1 MSRYEEVPPDEML
14 ATVDRLTSALIDGT
28 GTVAEQAALESLLR
42 SSAEARNR
50 FRTILHA
57 ESILAWKFAAPGRQ
71 LSDTVAQVGGHAPKP
86 AARPRPGPRHWWS
99 VPGGGQIAIAAA
111 AISAAFAL
119 LHMRPVPTV
128 QPESAGPPIV
138 ARLVDATDARW
149 ADGRAMVMGAAV
161 PQGPLRLLSGAA
173 QIAFESG
180 ALVTLNGPAEIEV
193 LGASRLFLRSGRIV
207 PFVPPAATGFT
218 VVSPTGEVIDLGT
231 EFSVSVDASGR
242 TDVYVLDG
250 QVDVAQGHADRSAPV
265 RMSQGFG
272 SRLAAAAHVEV
283 TDMPLIIDHFEDAS
297 GPLRWR
303 DVDPTK
309 PTAVMEGGLH
319 MPIMFQDDQTG
330 DHRGNAR
337 LVVDHDFARLR
348 ARRSTISYKV
358 VLPNEGLTNE
368 HRWVA
373 CVVDQGEGPP
383 PMAYETTAAI
393 GVLISPEWQAGVR
406 IAGEAVHQSRVF
418 TRSDEAVGPYQ
429 VLMEIDDT
437 AAAHKQHGVAVL
449 SVTVNGRELLRNQ
462 PVSFGDQPRIGF
474 QTFCSNTNPG
484 RGVAVIDDF
493 SVSISAD

>member
-1 MSRYEEVPPDEML
+1 MSRSEEVPREEIL

-28 GTVAEQAALESLLR
+28 GTAAEQASLESLLR
-42 SSAEARNR
+42 SSAEARER
-50 FRTILHA
+50 FRMILHA
-57 ESILAWKFAAPGRQ
+57 ESILAWKFAAPGSQ
-71 LSDTVAQVGGHAPKP
+71 LSVTITQVDGCAVEP
-86 AARPRPGPRHWWS
+86 ASRPRRWWS
-99 VPGGGQIAIAAA
+99 VPGGRQIVIAAA
-111 AISAAFAL
+111 VIAAAVAML
-119 LHMRPVPTV
+119 LMRPAPTV

-149 ADGRAMVMGAAV
+149 ADDRAMVMGAAV

-173 QIAFESG
+173 QIAFETG
-180 ALVTLNGPAEIEV
+180 ALVTLNGPVEIEV

-207 PFVPPAATGFT
+207 PFVPPVATGFT

-231 EFSVSVDASGR
+231 EFSVNVDASGR

-250 QVDVAQGHADRSAPV
+250 QVDVAQGHADRSAPM

-272 SRLAAAAHVEV
+272 SRLANDAHVEV
-283 TDMPLIIDHFEDAS
+283 TDTPLIIDHFEDAS

-309 PTAVMEGGLH
+309 PSSVLDAALH
-319 MPIMFQDDQTG
+319 MPVAFQDDPRG
-330 DHRGNAR
+330 DHRGNTR
-337 LVVDHDFARLR
+337 LVIDHDFARLR
-348 ARRSTISYKV
+348 HRRSSISYKV
-358 VLPNEGLTNE
+358 VLPNKGLANE
-368 HRWVA
+368 HRWMA

-383 PMAYETTAAI
+383 PMAYEKAAAI
-393 GVLISPEWQAGVR
+393 SVLISPEWQAGVR

-429 VLMEIDDT
+429 VLLKIDDT
-437 AAAHKQHGVAVL
+437 AAAHDEHGSAVL
-449 SVTVNGRELLRNQ
+449 SVTVNGRELLGNQ
-462 PVSFGDQPRIGF
+462 PVSFGDQPRIGL
-474 QTFCSNTNPG
+474 QTLCSNTNPG

>member
-28 GTVAEQAALESLLR
+28 GTIAEQAALESLLR
-42 SSAEARNR
+42 ASAEARDR
-50 FRTILHA
+50 FRRILHA

-71 LSDTVAQVGGHAPKP
+71 FSDTVAQVGGHALEPVS
-86 AARPRPGPRHWWS
+86 RLQRGWW
-99 VPGGGQIAIAAA
+99 VPGSRQILIATAAIAAA
-111 AISAAFAL
+111 VAML
-119 LHMRPVPTV
+119 LMRPVPTA

-138 ARLVDATDARW
+138 ARLVDATDARL
-149 ADGRAMVMGAAV
+149 ADDRAMVMGAAV

-193 LGASRLFLRSGRIV
+193 LGSGRLFLRSGRIV

-231 EFSVSVDASGR
+231 EFSVNVDASGR

-272 SRLAAAAHVEV
+272 SRLAADAHVEV
-283 TDMPLIIDHFEDAS
+283 TDTPLIIDHFEDAS

-303 DVDPTK
+303 DVDPKK
-309 PTAVMEGGLH
+309 PAAVVAGGLQ
-319 MPIMFQDDQTG
+319 MPTTFHDDSSG
-330 DHRGNAR
+330 DHQGSTR
-337 LVVDHDFARLR
+337 LVVEHDFARLG

-368 HRWVA
+368 HRWMA
-373 CVVDQGEGPP
+373 CVVDQGVGPP
-383 PMAYETTAAI
+383 PMAYEKAAAI
-393 GVLISPEWQAGVR
+393 GVLISPDWQAGVR
-406 IAGEAVHQSRVF
+406 IAGEPVHQSRVF

-429 VLMEIDDT
+429 ILLAIDDT
-437 AAAHKQHGVAVL
+437 AAAHEQHGSAVL
-449 SVTVNGRELLRNQ
+449 SVTVNGRELVRNQ
-462 PVSFGDQPRIGF
+462 PVSFGDRPRIGL

>member
-1 MSRYEEVPPDEML
+1 MSGNTKLPPEEML

-28 GTVAEQAALESLLR
+28 GTRAEQAALESLLR
-42 SSAEARNR
+42 SCAEARDR

-57 ESILAWKFAAPGRQ
+57 ESILAWKFAVPGRQ
-71 LSDTVAQVGGHAPKP
+71 LSDTVAQIGGHALEP
-86 AARPRPGPRHWWS
+86 ASRPRRWWT
-99 VPGGGQIAIAAA
+99 VPGGRQIVVATA
-111 AISAAFAL
+111 AITAAVAVL
-119 LHMRPVPTV
+119 LMRPVPKV

-193 LGASRLFLRSGRIV
+193 LGSSRLFLRSGRIV

-231 EFSVSVDASGR
+231 EFSVNVDASGR

-272 SRLAAAAHVEV
+272 SRLAADAHVEV
-283 TDMPLIIDHFEDAS
+283 TDTPLIIDHFEDAS

-309 PTAVMEGGLH
+309 PAAVVEGGLR

-337 LVVDHDFARLR
+337 IVVDHHFARLR
-348 ARRSTISYKV
+348 TRRSTISYKV
-358 VLPNEGLTNE
+358 VLPHEGLTNE
-368 HRWVA
+368 HRWMA
-373 CVVDQGEGPP
+373 CVVDQGVGPP
-383 PMAYETTAAI
+383 PMAYETAAAI
-393 GVLISPEWQAGVR
+393 SVLISPDWQAGVR
-406 IAGEAVHQSRVF
+406 IAGEPVHQSRVF

-429 VLMEIDDT
+429 VLLEIDDT
-437 AAAHKQHGVAVL
+437 AVVHEQHGSAVL
-449 SVTVNGRELLRNQ
+449 SVTVNGRELVRNQ
-462 PVSFGDQPRIGF
+462 PVSLGDQPRIGL
-474 QTFCSNTNPG
+474 QTFCASTNAG
-484 RGVAVIDDF
+484 RGAAVIDDF